1 MAYQNVG
8 TPRFYVDHGLWLH
21 SSGVKDFYEIDTWTG
36 LSYEMLLLNPSVTR
50 GIGIPSADYG
60 HVIIGRYAPVNYIAL
75 LGHQMGGGNCFPQW
89 RDGINSDLPSN
100 MVSVVNG
107 GNNTGVEYDGF
118 SITVFDDNPSA
129 TQFGIVI
136 DGAGSGSYLN
146 AASIGSYYD
155 MPHSP
160 DLSLTLTREYGGVK
174 TIETKGGSTLSNDF
188 GSKPPA
194 WGDLGAWELGS
205 ADPKLSRSGRRIWDL
220 SFSYLSAKDIMG
232 APELVDQSPATAELG
247 GGDTGGTNLV
257 GLGWDSDDVDD
268 NDSFAYNLMNHN
280 DFYSQVIHKTN
291 GGQLPFIFQPDSSNN
306 SPDAFAIAKLD
317 MKEFKFKQVANG
329 VYNVKLK
336 IREVW

>member
-1 MAYQNVG
+1 MAYQNVN
-8 TPRFYVDHGLWLH
+8 TPVFY
-21 SSGVKDFYEIDTWTG
+21 I
-36 LSYEMLLLNPSVTR
+36 N
-50 GIGIPSADYG
+50 
-60 HVIIGRYAPVNYIAL
+60 VIEF
-75 LGHQMGGGNCFPQW
+75 LG
-89 RDGINSDLPSN
+89 S
-100 MVSVVNG
+100 
-107 GNNTGVEYDGF
+107 TGVDIPDKF
-118 SITVFDDNPSA
+118 RTLPVNPSA
-129 TQFGIVI
+129 VGSIDVPTESQALLTDSMDKFIFVLGHNIASGNNIVMTGGTLGAATINVNPVSYSGFSLLKYTGDLTGIIV
-136 DGAGSGSYLN
+136 DADVGSFVVGNTYT
-146 AASIGSYYD
+146 

-247 GGDTGGTNLV
+247 GGDALTPNLV

-317 MKEFKFKQVANG
+317 MNSFKFEQVANG
-329 VYNVKLK
+329 VYNIKLK

>member
-50 GIGIPSADYG
+50 GIGIPSVNYG
-60 HVIIGRYAPVNYIAL
+60 HVLIGRYAPVNYIAL

-136 DGAGSGSYLN
+136 DGADSGSYLN

-160 DLSLTLTREYGGVK
+160 DLSLTLTREYSGIK
-174 TIETKGGSTLSNDF
+174 TIETKGGASLSNDF
-188 GSKPPA
+188 GSSPPKWGTREA
-194 WGDLGAWELGS
+194 WQLGDQDFSTGGKRLWS
-205 ADPKLSRSGRRIWDL
+205 L
-220 SFSYLSAKDIMG
+220 SFSYLSDSSVFPDNPTEIA
-232 APELVDQSPATAELG
+232 
-247 GGDTGGTNLV
+247 DTGGWEDLTTTP
-257 GLGWDSDDVDD
+257 
-268 NDSFAYNLMNHN
+268 
-280 DFYSQVIHKTN
+280 DFISEVVKKCN
-291 GGQLPFIFQPDSSNN
+291 GGQLPFIFQPDKDNN
-306 SPDAFAIAKLD
+306 DPFSGFAIC
-317 MKEFKFKQVANG
+317 KFDQKSFSFQQTAPG
-329 VYNVKLK
+329 LYSVKMK

>member
-50 GIGIPSADYG
+50 GIGIPSVNYG
-60 HVIIGRYAPVNYIAL
+60 HVLIGRYAPVNYIAL

-107 GNNTGVEYDGF
+107 GNNVGVEYDGF

-136 DGAGSGSYLN
+136 DGADSGSYLN

-160 DLSLTLTREYGGVK
+160 DLSLTLTREYSGIK
-174 TIETKGGSTLSNDF
+174 TIETKGGAALSNDF
-188 GSKPPA
+188 G
-194 WGDLGAWELGS
+194 
-205 ADPKLSRSGRRIWDL
+205 
-220 SFSYLSAKDIMG
+220 
-232 APELVDQSPATAELG
+232 
-247 GGDTGGTNLV
+247 
-257 GLGWDSDDVDD
+257 
-268 NDSFAYNLMNHN
+268 
-280 DFYSQVIHKTN
+280 
-291 GGQLPFIFQPDSSNN
+291 
-306 SPDAFAIAKLD
+306 
-317 MKEFKFKQVANG
+317 
-329 VYNVKLK
+329 
-336 IREVW
+336 

>member
-1 MAYQNVG
+1 MAYQNVN
-8 TPRFYVDHGLWLH
+8 TPVFYINVIEFLGSTGVDIPDKFRTLP
-21 SSGVKDFYEIDTWTG
+21 V
-36 LSYEMLLLNPSVTR
+36 NPS
-50 GIGIPSADYG
+50 
-60 HVIIGRYAPVNYIAL
+60 HVGSIDVPTESQAL
-75 LGHQMGGGNCFPQW
+75 LTDSMDKFIFVLGHNIASDNNIVMAGGIL
-89 RDGINSDLPSN
+89 DDATINVN
-100 MVSVVNG
+100 TVS
-107 GNNTGVEYDGF
+107 YSGF
-118 SITVFDDNPSA
+118 SLLKYTGDLTGITVDAD
-129 TQFGIVI
+129 V
-136 DGAGSGSYLN
+136 GSFVVGNTYTMS
-146 AASIGSYYD
+146 
-155 MPHSP
+155 HSP

-247 GGDTGGTNLV
+247 GGDALTPNLV

-317 MKEFKFKQVANG
+317 MNSFKFEQVANG
-329 VYNVKLK
+329 VYNIKLK